1 MKGQICEGVHNA
13 DCNHT
18 RNTDI
23 RKGPQLTLEEKFLRR
38 DVKKF
43 KIGSVTYNADRLNN
57 DGFLLAYTSDKSGK
71 VAGSRQCPRPR
82 LLVQLAVGLAVR
94 CASHLDGATIGCTMS

>member
-1 MKGQICEGVHNA
+1 MCSQCRLQSHEKHGHKQGATNDVK
-13 DCNHT
+13 
-18 RNTDI
+18 R
-23 RKGPQLTLEEKFLRR
+23 KFLRR

-43 KIGSVTYNADRLNN
+43 KIGSVTYNAGRLNN

-71 VAGSRQCPRPR
+71 VAGSRQCLRPR

-94 CASHLDGATIGCTMS
+94 RASHLDGAKIGCTMS